1 MFIVTNQRTARV
13 GGQRC
18 LARARQTKE
27 DGGMAIGTNIGRTV
41 HGHHALYRQKVI
53 ENAKHGLLH
62 FARISGA
69 TNENKLLGKV
79 DRDNR
84 FAAAT
89 MTCRVCTET
98 WQIDDCIFGHK
109 AG

>member
-1 MFIVTNQRTARV
+1 MT
-13 GGQRC
+13 
-18 LARARQTKE
+18 
-27 DGGMAIGTNIGRTV
+27 IGADIGRTV

-69 TNENKLLGKV
+69 ANENKLLGKV

-89 MTCRVCTET
+89 MTCRVCAET